1 MVQSTYPN
9 GKETITMGMTDKQF
23 AGFLR
28 LAIRTFRKAL
38 TTKDPE
44 EAKELIAG
52 LLEDMQATLE
62 D

>member
-1 MVQSTYPN
+1 
-9 GKETITMGMTDKQF
+9 MGMTDKQF

-28 LAIRTFRKAL
+28 QAIRTLRKAL

-44 EAKELIAG
+44 EARELIAG

>member
-1 MVQSTYPN
+1 
-9 GKETITMGMTDKQF
+9 MGMTDKQF

-28 LAIRTFRKAL
+28 QAIRTLRKAL
-38 TTKDPE
+38 AALAAKDQK
-44 EAKELIAG
+44 EAEELITG

>member
-1 MVQSTYPN
+1 
-9 GKETITMGMTDKQF
+9 MGMTDKQF

-28 LAIRTFRKAL
+28 QAIRTLRKAL
-38 TTKDPE
+38 ETKD
-44 EAKELIAG
+44 EAERRELIAG